1 MKLTELTIERLF
13 IDLSGE
19 NWVLILSGEG
29 KNLAMS
35 VGLLEGA
42 AIDAA
47 LNQTKPPR
55 PLTADTALVAVRML
69 GGEINRVI
77 ISEFRDGTYFAIIE
91 LRDAGGRLHE
101 IDSRPS
107 DAIALALRAKAGI
120 FAVEGV
126 LKEFAKQEEEEK
138 LTAKALGIS
147 GEKIGEA

>member
-1 MKLTELTIERLF
+1 MKIIELAIERLF

-47 LNQTKPPR
+47 LNQTKVPR
-55 PLTADTALVAVRML
+55 PLTADTALTAIRRL

-77 ISEFRDGTYFAIIE
+77 IREFKDGTYFATME
-91 LRDAGGRLHE
+91 LRDAAGVLHE

-120 FAVEGV
+120 FAADGV
-126 LKEFAKQEEEEK
+126 LKEYEKQEEEEK

>member
-1 MKLTELTIERLF
+1 MKLIELAIERLF

-47 LNQTKPPR
+47 LNQTKSPR
-55 PLTADTALVAVRML
+55 PLTADTALISIRKL

-77 ISEFRDGTYFAIIE
+77 IRDFKDGTYFATIE
-91 LRDAGGRLHE
+91 LRDAAGILHE

-120 FAVEGV
+120 FTVEGV
-126 LKEFAKQEEEEK
+126 LREFEKQEEEEK

>member
-1 MKLTELTIERLF
+1 MKIIELTIERLF

-47 LNQTKPPR
+47 LNQTKSPR
-55 PLTADTALVAVRML
+55 PLTADTALISIRKL

-77 ISEFRDGTYFAIIE
+77 IRDFKDGTYFATIE
-91 LRDAGGRLHE
+91 LRDAAGILHE

-120 FAVEGV
+120 FTVEGV
-126 LKEFAKQEEEEK
+126 LREFEKQEEEEK

>member
-1 MKLTELTIERLF
+1 MKIIELAIERLF

-47 LNQTKPPR
+47 LNQTKSPR
-55 PLTADTALVAVRML
+55 PLTADTALISIRKL

-77 ISEFRDGTYFAIIE
+77 IRDFKDGTYFATIE
-91 LRDAGGRLHE
+91 LRDAAGILHE

-120 FAVEGV
+120 FTVEGV
-126 LKEFAKQEEEEK
+126 LREFEKQEEEEK

>member
-1 MKLTELTIERLF
+1 MKIIELAIERLF

-47 LNQTKPPR
+47 LNQTKVPR
-55 PLTADTALVAVRML
+55 PLTADTALTAIRRL

-77 ISEFRDGTYFAIIE
+77 IREFKDGTYFATME
-91 LRDAGGRLHE
+91 LRDAAGVLHE

-120 FAVEGV
+120 FAAEGV
-126 LKEFAKQEEEEK
+126 LKEYEKQEEEEK

-147 GEKIGEA
+147 REKIGEA

>member
-1 MKLTELTIERLF
+1 MKIIELAIERLF

-19 NWVLILSGEG
+19 NWVLIMSGEG

-47 LNQTKPPR
+47 VNQTKVPR
-55 PLTADTALVAVRML
+55 PLTADTALTAIRRL

-77 ISEFRDGTYFAIIE
+77 IREFKDGTYSATME
-91 LRDAGGRLHE
+91 LRDAAGVLHE

-120 FAVEGV
+120 FAAEGV
-126 LKEFAKQEEEEK
+126 LKEYEKQEEEEK

>member
-1 MKLTELTIERLF
+1 MKIIELAIERLF

-47 LNQTKPPR
+47 LNQTKVPR
-55 PLTADTALVAVRML
+55 PLTADTALAAIRRL

-77 ISEFRDGTYFAIIE
+77 IREFKDGTYFASME
-91 LRDAGGRLHE
+91 LRDAAGVLHE
-101 IDSRPS
+101 IDCRPS

-120 FAVEGV
+120 FAAEGV
-126 LKEFAKQEEEEK
+126 LKEYEKQEEEEK

>member
-1 MKLTELTIERLF
+1 MKLIELTIERLF

-19 NWVLILSGEG
+19 NWVMILSGEG

-42 AIDAA
+42 SIEAA
-47 LNQTKPPR
+47 LNQTKTPR
-55 PLTADTALVAVRML
+55 PLTADTALAAIRRL

-77 ISEFRDGTYFAIIE
+77 IREFRDGTYFAAME
-91 LRDAGGRLHE
+91 LRDVAGVLHE

-107 DAIALALRAKAGI
+107 DAIALAMRAKAGI

-126 LKEFAKQEEEEK
+126 LKEFEKQEEKER

>member
-1 MKLTELTIERLF
+1 MKLIELTIERLF

-19 NWVLILSGEG
+19 NWVMILSGEG
-29 KNLAMS
+29 KDLAMS

-42 AIDAA
+42 SIEAA
-47 LNQTKPPR
+47 LNQTKTPR
-55 PLTADTALVAVRML
+55 PLTADTALAAIRRL

-77 ISEFRDGTYFAIIE
+77 IREFRDGAYFATME
-91 LRDAGGRLHE
+91 LRDAAGVLHE

-107 DAIALALRAKAGI
+107 DAIALAIRAKAGI

-126 LKEFAKQEEEEK
+126 LKEFAKQEEEER
-138 LTAKALGIS
+138 LTARALGIS

>member
-1 MKLTELTIERLF
+1 MKLIELTIERLF

-47 LNQTKPPR
+47 LNQTKSPR
-55 PLTADTALVAVRML
+55 PLTADTALISIRKL

-77 ISEFRDGTYFAIIE
+77 IRDFKDGTYFATIE
-91 LRDAGGRLHE
+91 LRDAAGILHE

-120 FAVEGV
+120 FTVEGV
-126 LKEFAKQEEEEK
+126 LREFEKQEEEEK

>member
-1 MKLTELTIERLF
+1 MKLIELTIERLF

-47 LNQTKPPR
+47 LNQTKSPR
-55 PLTADTALVAVRML
+55 PLTADTALISIRKL

-77 ISEFRDGTYFAIIE
+77 IRDFKDSTYFATIE
-91 LRDAGGRLHE
+91 LRDAAGILHE

-120 FAVEGV
+120 FTVEGV
-126 LKEFAKQEEEEK
+126 LREFEKQEEEEK

>member
-1 MKLTELTIERLF
+1 MKIIELAIERLF

-47 LNQTKPPR
+47 LNQTKSPR
-55 PLTADTALVAVRML
+55 PLTADTALISIRKL

-77 ISEFRDGTYFAIIE
+77 IRDFKDSTYFATIE
-91 LRDAGGRLHE
+91 LRDAAGILHE

-120 FAVEGV
+120 FTVEGV
-126 LKEFAKQEEEEK
+126 LREFEKQEEEEK

>member
-1 MKLTELTIERLF
+1 MKLIELTIERLF

-19 NWVLILSGEG
+19 NWVMILSGEG

-47 LNQTKPPR
+47 LNQTKSPR
-55 PLTADTALVAVRML
+55 PLTPDTALLAIRNL

-77 ISEFRDGTYFAIIE
+77 IRDFRNGTYFANIE
-91 LRDAGGRLHE
+91 LRDAAGILHE

-120 FAVEGV
+120 FAAEGV
-126 LKEFAKQEEEEK
+126 LKEFEKQEEEGK

>member
-1 MKLTELTIERLF
+1 MKIIELAIERLF

-47 LNQTKPPR
+47 LNQTKVPR
-55 PLTADTALVAVRML
+55 PLTADTALTAIRRL

-77 ISEFRDGTYFAIIE
+77 IREFKDGTYFATME
-91 LRDAGGRLHE
+91 LRDAAGVLHE

-107 DAIALALRAKAGI
+107 DAIALALRAEAGI
-120 FAVEGV
+120 FAAEGV
-126 LKEFAKQEEEEK
+126 LKEYEKQEEEEK

>member
-1 MKLTELTIERLF
+1 MKIIELAIERLF

-47 LNQTKPPR
+47 LNQTIVPR
-55 PLTADTALVAVRML
+55 PLTADTALMAIRRL

-77 ISEFRDGTYFAIIE
+77 IREFKDGTYFATME
-91 LRDAGGRLHE
+91 LRDAAGVLHE

-107 DAIALALRAKAGI
+107 DAIALALRAEAGI
-120 FAVEGV
+120 FAAEGV
-126 LKEFAKQEEEEK
+126 LKEYEKQEEEEK